1 MKRLFAMGAFA
12 ALFFTATSPV
22 SGAQNQTMT
31 QTNEPVAVATLGGGC
46 FWCTEAIYKMLPG
59 VKSIVSGYAGGK
71 VENPTYQQVCT
82 GASGHAEVIQISY
95 DPSRI
100 SYETILKTF
109 WEVHDPTTLNQQG
122 ADIGTQYRSVI
133 MFHDAAQKAI
143 AEKSKIEAQKQ
154 FTRPIVTE
162 IVPFDKFY
170 AAEGYH
176 QDYYKNNPMQ
186 GYCRA
191 VIRPKVEKFEKKMKE
206 KPASARMMAEMQA
219 TTQAVV

>member
-1 MKRLFAMGAFA
+1 MPECVASFGSMKRLFAMGAFA

-206 KPASARMMAEMQA
+206 KPAGH
-219 TTQAVV
+219 

>member
-1 MKRLFAMGAFA
+1 MGAFA

-154 FTRPIVTE
+154 FNRPIVTE

-206 KPASARMMAEMQA
+206 KPAGH
-219 TTQAVV
+219 

>member
-154 FTRPIVTE
+154 FNRPIVTE

-206 KPASARMMAEMQA
+206 KPAGH
-219 TTQAVV
+219 

>member
-1 MKRLFAMGAFA
+1 MGAFA

>member
-1 MKRLFAMGAFA
+1 MGAFA

-206 KPASARMMAEMQA
+206 KPAGH
-219 TTQAVV
+219 

>member
-1 MKRLFAMGAFA
+1 MGAFA

-206 KPASARMMAEMQA
+206 KP
-219 TTQAVV
+219 TVH

>member
-1 MKRLFAMGAFA
+1 MPECVASFGSMKRLFAMGAFA

-154 FTRPIVTE
+154 FNRPIVTE

-206 KPASARMMAEMQA
+206 KP
-219 TTQAVV
+219 TVH

>member
-1 MKRLFAMGAFA
+1 MPECVASFCSMKRLFAMGAFA

-206 KPASARMMAEMQA
+206 KPAGH
-219 TTQAVV
+219 

>member
-1 MKRLFAMGAFA
+1 MGAFA

-206 KPASARMMAEMQA
+206 KPASARMMAEMRA

>member
-1 MKRLFAMGAFA
+1 MGAFA

-31 QTNEPVAVATLGGGC
+31 QTNEPVSVATLGGGC

-206 KPASARMMAEMQA
+206 KPAGH
-219 TTQAVV
+219 

>member
-1 MKRLFAMGAFA
+1 MPECVASCRSMKRLFAMGAFA

-206 KPASARMMAEMQA
+206 KPAGH
-219 TTQAVV
+219 

>member
-1 MKRLFAMGAFA
+1 MKRLIAMGAFV
-12 ALFFTATSPV
+12 ALFFTATSPGC
-22 SGAQNQTMT
+22 GAQNQTMT

-71 VENPTYQQVCT
+71 VENPTYQQVCS

-95 DPSRI
+95 DPSHVT
-100 SYETILKTF
+100 YETILKTF

-133 MFHDAAQKAI
+133 MFHNPAQKAV
-143 AEKSKIEAQKQ
+143 AEQSKLEAQKG
-154 FTRPIVTE
+154 FSKPIVTE

-176 QDYYKNNPMQ
+176 QDYFKNNPMQ

-191 VIRPKVEKFEKKMKE
+191 VIRPKVEKFEKKLKE
-206 KPASARMMAEMQA
+206 KSSSH
-219 TTQAVV
+219 

>member
-1 MKRLFAMGAFA
+1 MPECVASFCSMKRLFAMGAFA

-154 FTRPIVTE
+154 FNRPIVTE

-206 KPASARMMAEMQA
+206 KPAGH
-219 TTQAVV
+219 

>member
-1 MKRLFAMGAFA
+1 MPECVASFCSMKRLFAMGAFA

-206 KPASARMMAEMQA
+206 KP
-219 TTQAVV
+219 TVH

>member
-1 MKRLFAMGAFA
+1 MGAFA

-154 FTRPIVTE
+154 FNRPIVTE

-206 KPASARMMAEMQA
+206 KP
-219 TTQAVV
+219 TVH

>member
-206 KPASARMMAEMQA
+206 KPAGH
-219 TTQAVV
+219 

>member
-1 MKRLFAMGAFA
+1 MPECVASFGSMKRLFAMGAFA

-154 FTRPIVTE
+154 FNRPIVTE

-206 KPASARMMAEMQA
+206 KPAGH
-219 TTQAVV
+219 